1 MLQSDHRPTRSLY
14 AVPAT
19 TPQKA
24 AVSSQHLER
33 SLSPAALEQLR
44 HALPETLTANK
55 RAVIN
60 RLIALHEQGAI
71 G

>member
-14 AVPAT
+14 AVPT
-19 TPQKA
+19 SVPPKGDVPSNHTG
-24 AVSSQHLER
+24 R
-33 SLSPAALEQLR
+33 SLSPAALDDLR
-44 HALPETLTANK
+44 NSLPDTLTTNK

-60 RLIALHEQGAI
+60 RLIALYEQGAI